1 MTKGT
6 RRGRKK
12 RSREDIDSSALKYR
26 CVCVKG
32 RGRRANCCEGGGGG
46 ERKGEVYFCWCG
58 KKAGEGGGTPYT
70 MGGGFPKAVNKNC
83 IVKKNIYLI
92 SEYFFLPKQNLI
104 EDGYYFSR
112 TRSILLQR
120 KCDPRPPKVEQI
132 LLLLRLSVLPRYSPE
147 MCAQCSRKRK

>member
-26 CVCVKG
+26 CVCGKG

-58 KKAGEGGGTPYT
+58 KKAGGGRGHPVHHG
-70 MGGGFPKAVNKNC
+70 GGGFSKAVNKNP
-83 IVKKNIYLI
+83 IVKKEIYL
-92 SEYFFLPKQNLI
+92 
-104 EDGYYFSR
+104 FSDCRDTR
-112 TRSILLQR
+112 TSAPA
-120 KCDPRPPKVEQI
+120 CA
-132 LLLLRLSVLPRYSPE
+132 LSV
-147 MCAQCSRKRK
+147 